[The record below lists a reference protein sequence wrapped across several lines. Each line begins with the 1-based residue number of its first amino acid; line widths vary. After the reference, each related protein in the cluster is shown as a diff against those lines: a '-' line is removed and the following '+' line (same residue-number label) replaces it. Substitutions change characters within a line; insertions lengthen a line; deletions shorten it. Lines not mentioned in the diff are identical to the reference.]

1 MPGVYPSDLREGN
14 PLDSGRGRMIPT
26 MPWEVMWHGGI
37 TQWMDVAPEKI
48 LEVLPLSVNF
58 EAGATLTTREQAF
71 VN

>member
-1 MPGVYPSDLREGN
+1 MHGVYPSDLREGN
-14 PLDSGRGRMIPT
+14 PLDSGRGRMIHT
-26 MPWEVMWHGGI
+26 MPWEGRWHGI
-37 TQWMDVAPEKI
+37 AQWMDVAPETM